1 MAEYSFRQT
10 IELFIDQQVFIDL
23 VHGDEKVAEF
33 SALTEVTSFEQRGES
48 LYLEGN
54 ILFTAYVEQSGGS
67 AGEPAAEPPDAV
79 VEHIAHRMP
88 FDVTVP
94 VDAQIA
100 GMLSVTVQVPDA
112 TVDILGPGWI
122 HIRALAQVQGLS
134 PDGGYTAHCGAQEA
148 VVPAQGALHAPVNVA
163 HPSQG
168 DAAAIQASE
177 ADLSV
182 ATPEFPMPAAAPLS
196 FSELV
201 APSLR
206 AQERA
211 QDDEAEA
218 QEHDPAAGESLSE
231 VGWKEQ
237 LAGADRA
244 LFGTFNPYRS
254 GSQDAEAKPP
264 LKEEVAHF
272 HFEAVDLEPRDPK
285 ADPSAAIAKLKTEFE
300 NARSEWHDA
309 VLQPAPEPAPVI
321 VPTPTPV
328 VDLNVNVNAVHIAK
342 THEIVEGSE
351 PTPAG
356 EVAMSYTAVPE
367 TQVNDWTAAQWFWN
381 TLNIPAGESS
391 YKMKFRIVHDEDT
404 VDDLATR
411 YQLSQTDL
419 LRANPSMESGLIP
432 GELLFIPGR

>member
-1 MAEYSFRQT
+1 VAEYSFRET

-33 SALTEVTSFEQRGES
+33 SALTEVTSFEQRGDS

-54 ILFTAYVEQSGGS
+54 ILFTAYVEQSAGPEGEPS
-67 AGEPAAEPPDAV
+67 AGHSDAV

-100 GMLSVTVQVPDA
+100 GMLSVSVQVPDA

-134 PDGGYTAHCGAQEA
+134 PYGGYTAHCGAQEA
-148 VVPAQGALHAPVNVA
+148 VVPAQGALSAA
-163 HPSQG
+163 LTLSDAGLG
-168 DAAAIQASE
+168 DASAIEPDGADQKAGSPDVKAS
-177 ADLSV
+177 S
-182 ATPEFPMPAAAPLS
+182 PLS
-196 FSELV
+196 LAELV
-201 APSLR
+201 APSRR
-206 AQERA
+206 AQE
-211 QDDEAEA
+211 QESGA
-218 QEHDPAAGESLSE
+218 QEQDPDAGESLSE
-231 VGWKEQ
+231 AGWKEQ

-254 GSQDAEAKPP
+254 GGPDAEAKPP
-264 LKEEVAHF
+264 SEGEVAHF
-272 HFEAVDLEPRDPK
+272 HFEAVDLEPD
-285 ADPSAAIAKLKTEFE
+285 DPSVDAAAAVAKLKHEFE

-309 VLQPAPEPAPVI
+309 VLQPAPEAAPVI
-321 VPTPTPV
+321 VPSPTPV
-328 VDLNVNVNAVHIAK
+328 LDLNVNVNALHMAK
-342 THEIVEGSE
+342 THEIVEELE
-351 PTPAG
+351 PTPTG

-391 YKMKFRIVHDEDT
+391 YKMKFRIVHEEDT

-411 YQLSQTDL
+411 YQISQTDL
-419 LRANPSMESGLIP
+419 LRANPSLEGGLIP
-432 GELLFIPGR
+432 GDLLFIPGR